1 MRSFYSWSWTGGDAG
16 PADSNS
22 SVYFSGWNSIPN
34 ALGEL
39 DNLAPL
45 VGEKYFT
52 IGGGNHNGVL
62 SADVLTQF
70 IADLNQVQGFDG
82 IMFDVEKVRG
92 SFDTVNPK
100 FNAAFAAVKA
110 AGMKVAITVSHT
122 APYDTDSPQI
132 ATQLVQSFV
141 ANTDVDI
148 ISPQLYTSGWENAP
162 DFALTGSCASAG
174 CNWDMYLGMHAGMR
188 FVPSL
193 ANADQYNATK
203 AYFDPKGI
211 PCTGYIQWQQTSR
224 RLDTIIV

>member
-1 MRSFYSWSWTGGDAG
+1 MRSFYSWSWNGGDAG

-22 SVYFSGWNSIPN
+22 SVHFSGWNTIPQ
-34 ALGEL
+34 ALSETL
-39 DNLAPL
+39 DHPL
-45 VGEKYFT
+45 VGEKYLS
-52 IGGGNHNGVL
+52 IGGGNHNGIL
-62 SADVLTQF
+62 SADILTQF
-70 IADLNQVQGFDG
+70 VADLGQVQGYDG

-92 SFDTVNPK
+92 SFDAVNAK
-100 FNAAFAAVKA
+100 FNDAFAAVKA

-141 ANTDVDI
+141 ANTNVDI
-148 ISPQLYTSGWENAP
+148 ISPQLYTSGTESQP
-162 DFALTGSCASAG
+162 DFAVTGSCASAG
-174 CNWDMYLGMHAGMR
+174 CDWDMYLSMHAGMR

-193 ANADQYNATK
+193 ANASQYDATK
-203 AYFDPKGI
+203 AYFEPKGI